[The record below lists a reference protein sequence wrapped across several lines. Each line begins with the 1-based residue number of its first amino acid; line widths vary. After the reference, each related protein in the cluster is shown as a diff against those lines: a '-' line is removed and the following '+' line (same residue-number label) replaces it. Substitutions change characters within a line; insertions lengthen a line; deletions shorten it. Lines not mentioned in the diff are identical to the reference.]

1 MGKVLFIASPRIIL
15 GLVTGLLILM
25 VFLLFGIIL
34 LTAAPV
40 FQISGLGFFTGTT
53 WDYQTHTYGVLNF
66 IVGTIIL
73 TVLSLIMAA
82 PLGILTAIFISEWAP
97 KTLGK
102 GMGTMVELLVGIPS
116 IVYGLFGFWILSPFF
131 RDIVNPSI
139 NAVLGF
145 IPIFHLNNQN
155 SESSFFLA
163 SVILMIMI
171 LPTIMALSL
180 DALRSVP
187 DETGGG
193 IVCSRCRQMGDDS
206 ARHSSRCFCRDYH
219 IAYSRDHAGDG
230 RDDGCANGP
239 WPEFAFSRINF

>member
-102 GMGTMVELLVGIPS
+102 GMGTMVSSLS
-116 IVYGLFGFWILSPFF
+116 GFRRLCM
-131 RDIVNPSI
+131 
-139 NAVLGF
+139 GF
-145 IPIFHLNNQN
+145 
-155 SESSFFLA
+155 
-163 SVILMIMI
+163 
-171 LPTIMALSL
+171 L
-180 DALRSVP
+180 DS
-187 DETGGG
+187 G
-193 IVCSRCRQMGDDS
+193 
-206 ARHSSRCFCRDYH
+206 Y
-219 IAYSRDHAGDG
+219 
-230 RDDGCANGP
+230 
-239 WPEFAFSRINF
+239 